1 MGMFDFLKKSKTE
14 TSDMGMEL
22 PPVPK
27 MDEQGFPDIKKK
39 EGPELPDT
47 SLPPLPS
54 DVPGE
59 IPPAP
64 EKPKEEVMEAP
75 KTELPEPPKTEES
88 HQEGEEE
95 YEIAEPPTDE
105 EIPSEKGE
113 EQAEEDTPSP
123 EEIKKVM
130 GKVEAEMGS
139 KAEFPSIPEK
149 AGDDNIPDRIPPL
162 EGLPEAPDFSAEPRI
177 PARVNEEY
185 APEPEQGYA
194 PEMPKAIEPEEH
206 PVYFAPEEPAAP
218 QRKGMQGPLYIR
230 SDRFKAVLDDIEQ
243 IRAKF
248 KEEEDFFLRINDI
261 KSAQDQ
267 KFEGFKKTL
276 EDVQRKLLFI
286 DRTLFEAK

>member
-1 MGMFDFLKKSKTE
+1 MGMFDFLKKSKAE
-14 TSDMGMEL
+14 TSDIGMEL

-27 MDEQGFPDIKKK
+27 MDEPGFPEMKKE

-64 EKPKEEVMEAP
+64 ETEEEEMKTP
-75 KTELPEPPKTEES
+75 KTELPEPPEMEEP
-88 HQEGEEE
+88 HEGGEEE

-105 EIPSEKGE
+105 EIPFEKEEEEGE
-113 EQAEEDTPSP
+113 KEAPSAD
-123 EEIKKVM
+123 EIKQVM
-130 GKVEAEMGS
+130 GTVEAEMGS
-139 KAEFPSIPEK
+139 KSEFPSMPEK
-149 AGDDNIPDRIPPL
+149 VDDDFVPDTVPPL
-162 EGLPEAPDFSAEPRI
+162 EGLPEAPDFGAEPSI
-177 PARVNEEY
+177 PARAKEEY
-185 APEPEQGYA
+185 LPEPEPDYGQ
-194 PEMPKAIEPEEH
+194 EMPETIGPEEH
-206 PVYFAPEEPAAP
+206 PAYFAPEEPAAP
-218 QRKGMQGPLYIR
+218 QRKEMRGPLYIR

-248 KEEEDFFLRINDI
+248 KEEDDFFMRISDI

-267 KFEGFKKTL
+267 KFEGFKKSL